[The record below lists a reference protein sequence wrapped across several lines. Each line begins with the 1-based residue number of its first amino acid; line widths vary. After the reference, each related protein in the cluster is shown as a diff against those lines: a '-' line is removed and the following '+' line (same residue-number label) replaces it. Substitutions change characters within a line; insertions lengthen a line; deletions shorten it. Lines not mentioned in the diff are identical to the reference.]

1 MDMSFEFCSLGCV
14 MAFWFVQVAL
24 VRFTLTH
31 LGWFLAVHVVLG
43 CLEFVPNVFVF
54 KIVLVCLWVVWN
66 FVGAVFSSCNYSFVR
81 KCFSLLYF
89 LGGCVCFFLDCGC
102 FGLYHVVFSLY
113 L

>member
-31 LGWFLAVHVVLG
+31 LGWFLVVHVVLG
-43 CLEFVPNVFVF
+43 CLEFVPNGVCLQ
-54 KIVLVCLWVVWN
+54 IVLVCLWVVWN
-66 FVGAVFSSCNYSFVR
+66 FVGAVFSSCNYSFVP

-89 LGGCVCFFLDCGC
+89 FGGCVFFFWDCGC
-102 FGLYHVVFSLY
+102 FGLYQCCL
-113 L
+113 